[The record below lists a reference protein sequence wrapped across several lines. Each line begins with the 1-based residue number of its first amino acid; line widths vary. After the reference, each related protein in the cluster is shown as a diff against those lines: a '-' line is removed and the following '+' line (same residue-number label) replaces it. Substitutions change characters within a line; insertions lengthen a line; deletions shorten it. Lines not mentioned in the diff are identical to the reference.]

1 MAPAVSISS
10 ALEKPAGVLDV
21 DGKYA
26 AGRILLD
33 THFPQSRVEQH
44 AFLLNGAPGHNRE
57 RVFGQRRRDDL
68 MGTTNGLARLS
79 GELRGA
85 GGGAK
90 AAMKPSSRAVY
101 AAAVAT

>member
-1 MAPAVSISS
+1 
-10 ALEKPAGVLDV
+10 
-21 DGKYA
+21 
-26 AGRILLD
+26 
-33 THFPQSRVEQH
+33 
-44 AFLLNGAPGHNRE
+44 
-57 RVFGQRRRDDL
+57 

-101 AAAVAT
+101 APAVAT